1 MHVGTLVVSAPLRE
15 NFLTNLLLRSLR
27 RRARKIALSALDR
40 RNNSMLYLI
49 IANRYQNVR
58 ARTNI
63 RRLPVLPKKVIVFR
77 PRGWYDK

>member
-1 MHVGTLVVSAPLRE
+1 
-15 NFLTNLLLRSLR
+15 
-27 RRARKIALSALDR
+27 
-40 RNNSMLYLI
+40 MLYLI

-63 RRLPVLPKKVIVFR
+63 RRLLVLPKKVIVFR